1 MRQLNYLFRTLEF
14 KKFIFTYFFLYSA
27 CAVYKIS
34 IDGSFVLP
42 RYNAP

>member
-14 KKFIFTYFFLYSA
+14 KKSIFTYL
-27 CAVYKIS
+27 YKIS

-42 RYNAP
+42 RYDAP